1 LNLKSDFTFSIM
13 PVSMLTHVAECEAY
27 RTPTPRAMTRCECAG
42 LSFQEIAAR
51 IETER
56 TTLEEVSR
64 RTGCGNT
71 CTACLPDLARFVA
84 ARQK

>member
-1 LNLKSDFTFSIM
+1 
-13 PVSMLTHVAECEAY
+13 
-27 RTPTPRAMTRCECAG
+27 MTRCECAG

-51 IETER
+51 MEVER
-56 TTLEEVSR
+56 STLEEVSR

-71 CTACLPDLARFVA
+71 CTACLPDLARFIA